1 MTKPR
6 YYDMLAEYSGTIND
20 LRLSL
25 FIPQKSLLH
34 EKSEPLTVLHTHS
47 YTEIFVCLDGE
58 LSIAAGD
65 GEIKLHASDIA
76 FLPSDC
82 LHSAI
87 ISADKGFFT
96 VGMIGEAVEFKGAE
110 RTYSELSEFFEMPYA
125 RVYRNCH
132 WVAGVLREIHE
143 NQAEKGSSVPVI
155 KMAAVLAELSCK
167 EFEHVYTNALSGD
180 GAHKRDVIRFLI
192 IEDIINSSYIGK
204 IDSNEIAA
212 KLYITRRHLD
222 RIVRERYG
230 KTLRELV
237 NEMRIKLSKE
247 LLCDSDL
254 SIEKIANR
262 VGYSTTLAFKN
273 NFIRLVGI
281 SPSQYRRG
289 R

>member
-1 MTKPR
+1 MTNSS
-6 YYDMLAEYSGTIND
+6 YYDTYAEYSGVIND
-20 LRLSL
+20 LRLSV
-25 FIPQKSLLH
+25 FISQEDRGG
-34 EKSEPLTVLHTHS
+34 EKREHFTVPHTHS
-47 YTEIFVCLDGE
+47 YTEIFVCFGSE
-58 LSIAAGD
+58 LSIAVGNS
-65 GEIKLHASDIA
+65 EIKLMQSDIA

-96 VGMIGEAVEFKGAE
+96 VGMVGKSVESKGIE
-110 RTYSELSEFFEMPYA
+110 KTYSELSDFFEMPCA

-132 WVAGVLREIHE
+132 WAAGVLRETHE
-143 NQAEKGSSVPVI
+143 NHSKKGSTVPII
-155 KMAAVLAELSCK
+155 KLASVLAYLCDKPCELVCADPIK
-167 EFEHVYTNALSGD
+167 AE
-180 GAHKRDVIRFLI
+180 GAHKRDVMRFLV
-192 IEDIINSSYIGK
+192 IEDIINSSYTGK
-204 IDSNEIAA
+204 VDSNEIAA

-230 KTLRELV
+230 KTLRELI
-237 NEMRIKLSKE
+237 NEMRIKLAKE
-247 LLCDSDL
+247 LLSNSGL

-273 NFIRLVGI
+273 NFIRLIGV

>member
-1 MTKPR
+1 MSKSS
-6 YYDMLAEYSGTIND
+6 YYNTFAEYSGVIND
-20 LRLSL
+20 LRLSV
-25 FIPQKSLLH
+25 FIQQGGEG
-34 EKSEPLTVLHTHS
+34 EKTEHLTVPHTHF
-47 YTEIFVCLDGE
+47 YTEIFVCLGGE
-58 LSIAAGD
+58 LSVAAGNR
-65 GEIKLHASDIA
+65 EIKLFPSDIA

-96 VGMIGEAVEFKGAE
+96 VGMVGKSVESKGIE
-110 RTYSELSEFFEMPYA
+110 KTYCELSEFFEKSCA

-132 WVAGVLREIHE
+132 WMAGVLREIHE
-143 NQAEKGSSVPVI
+143 NHSKKGSTLPII
-155 KMAAVLAELSCK
+155 KLAAVLADLRDKPCEL
-167 EFEHVYTNALSGD
+167 VYTDGSNGE
-180 GAHKRDVIRFLI
+180 GAHNRDLMRFLV
-192 IEDIINSSYIGK
+192 IEDIINSSYTGK

-230 KTLRELV
+230 KTLRELI
-237 NEMRIKLSKE
+237 NEMRIKLAKE
-247 LLCDSDL
+247 LLSDSGL

-273 NFIRLVGI
+273 NFIRLIGV

-289 R
+289 H